1 MHLTVPVELE
11 DLVQKHLHAGS
22 YPSLEEL
29 FRDALL
35 AFDLPEYAAEQPNL
49 DAKIDR
55 ALDQVE
61 RHQIYTPE
69 QARAKLDALKLSHL
83 RDLG

>member
-22 YPSLEEL
+22 YPNLEEL

-35 AFDLPEYAAEQPNL
+35 AFDRPEFTAEQPNL

-55 ALDQVE
+55 ALGQIE
-61 RHQIYTPE
+61 RHQVYTPE
-69 QARAKLDALKLSHL
+69 QARARLDALKLSHL
-83 RDLG
+83 RDMD

>member
-11 DLVQKHLHAGS
+11 DLVQKHLDAGS
-22 YPSLEEL
+22 Y
-29 FRDALL
+29 
-35 AFDLPEYAAEQPNL
+35 PNL

-55 ALDQVE
+55 ALDQVD
-61 RHQIYTPE
+61 RHQICTPE